1 MKPAEMAVLGVL
13 GLLLWSEWQDWQL
26 NQGDSISLAYQGV
39 PTVSLWQCGTLKQR
53 IADLNQHSAEVQFQY
68 RGQNMAD
75 VSHYLEREW
84 KQAGCEQLLVQQ
96 GY

>member
-1 MKPAEMAVLGVL
+1 MKLTEVAMLALMAALSWTQL
-13 GLLLWSEWQDWQL
+13 EEWQL
-26 NQGDSISLAYQGV
+26 NRDDAIVLSEPGV
-39 PTVSLWQCGTLKQR
+39 PTVSLWQCGALKQR
-53 IADLNQHSAEVQFQY
+53 IADLSQHSAEVQFQY

>member
-1 MKPAEMAVLGVL
+1 MKLSEVT
-13 GLLLWSEWQDWQL
+13 LLVVMVALTRAQLEEWQL
-26 NQGDSISLAYQGV
+26 NREDAIVLAERGV
-39 PTVSLWQCGTLKQR
+39 PTVSLWQCGTLKQQ
-53 IADLNQHSAEVQFQY
+53 IADLSQRSAEVQFQY

-84 KQAGCEQLLVQQ
+84 KQAGCEQLLLQQ

>member
-1 MKPAEMAVLGVL
+1 MKLSEVALLVLMVAL
-13 GLLLWSEWQDWQL
+13 TRAQLEEWQL
-26 NQGDSISLAYQGV
+26 NREDAIVLTERGV

-53 IADLNQHSAEVQFQY
+53 MADLNQHSAEVQFQY

-75 VSHYLEREW
+75 VSHYLEQEW

>member
-1 MKPAEMAVLGVL
+1 MKLPEVALLVLMVAL
-13 GLLLWSEWQDWQL
+13 TRAQLEEWQL
-26 NQGDSISLAYQGV
+26 NRDDAIVLAERGV

-53 IADLNQHSAEVQFQY
+53 MADLGHQSAELQFQY

>member
-1 MKPAEMAVLGVL
+1 MKLTEVAMLALMAALSWTQL
-13 GLLLWSEWQDWQL
+13 EEWQL
-26 NQGDSISLAYQGV
+26 NRDDAIVLAERGV
-39 PTVSLWQCGTLKQR
+39 PTVSLWQCGALKQQM
-53 IADLNQHSAEVQFQY
+53 ADLNQRNTEVQFQY

>member
-1 MKPAEMAVLGVL
+1 MKLSEVALLVLMIAL
-13 GLLLWSEWQDWQL
+13 TRAQLEEWQL
-26 NQGDSISLAYQGV
+26 NRDDAIVLAERGV

>member
-1 MKPAEMAVLGVL
+1 MKPPELALLVLMVAL
-13 GLLLWSEWQDWQL
+13 ARAQLEEWQL
-26 NQGDSISLAYQGV
+26 NREDAILLAGRGV
-39 PTVSLWQCGTLKQR
+39 PTVSLWQCGSLKQR
-53 IADLNQHSAEVQFQY
+53 IAALNQHSAEVQFQY

-75 VSHYLEREW
+75 VIHYLEREW

>member
-1 MKPAEMAVLGVL
+1 MKLPEVALLVLMIAL
-13 GLLLWSEWQDWQL
+13 TRAQLEKWQL
-26 NQGDSISLAYQGV
+26 NLEDVIVLAEQGV

-53 IADLNQHSAEVQFQY
+53 TADLSQHSTEVQFQY
-68 RGQNMAD
+68 RGQNMTD

-84 KQAGCEQLLVQQ
+84 KQADCEQLLVQQ